1 MLCSKLRRIHTL
13 FRPTTLYKP
22 IVQRSFSL
30 FQQEEDDIIVD
41 NQEEETFYPKS
52 EEYIEKTLE
61 EQEEHVPF
69 MYSGLPI
76 PHAPHDILP
85 PTVYD
90 FKITNMLFEKI
101 KEEPSMA
108 FSIGSLDELSKLDSS
123 KSDDGLPM
131 TEIAICGRS
140 NVGKSSLVNAVV
152 GYKVSRVSSTP
163 GHTRRLNFF
172 NISNKL
178 YLVDLPGY
186 GYAEGN
192 LEEIKK
198 WTELMGHYLVSSAA
212 RLRRVFVL
220 IDARRSLTLMDKQVL
235 EYLTANPVSHQII
248 LTKCDKVSHEEL
260 CKLIADIYKLIDND
274 KRFYLCFPYI
284 IPCSSL
290 ERKGIEEVKCAIVSG
305 AGLQKTLRFM
315 NENEK
320 EKAIR
325 KQTEKMKK
333 DMEII
338 NPQHS
343 IFRSQSEII
352 EELRKEYSEAIEKE
366 LEKSQTKKSQSNV
379 GKMKNS
385 KADILNSKNLTVVQ
399 GLYNQEQEEE

>member
-1 MLCSKLRRIHTL
+1 M
-13 FRPTTLYKP
+13 FRPITLCKP

-30 FQQEEDDIIVD
+30 FEQEEDDIIVD
-41 NQEEETFYPKS
+41 NEEEETLYPKS
-52 EEYIEKTLE
+52 EEYIEKTLQ
-61 EQEEHVPF
+61 EQEQCIPF
-69 MYSGLPI
+69 MYNGLPI
-76 PHAPHDILP
+76 PHAPHDIPP

-90 FKITNMLFEKI
+90 FKITDMLFRKI
-101 KEEPSMA
+101 KEEPSMD
-108 FSIGSLDELSKLDSS
+108 FSIGSLEELNKLDSV
-123 KSDDGLPM
+123 KSDDGFPM
-131 TEIAICGRS
+131 TEIALCGRS

-163 GHTRRLNFF
+163 GHTKRLNFF

-192 LEEIKK
+192 LEEIKQ

-220 IDARRSLTLMDKQVL
+220 IDARRGLTLMDKQVL

-260 CKLIADIYKLIDND
+260 CKLMEDTYKLIDND

-315 NENEK
+315 HENEK
-320 EKAIR
+320 EKVIK
-325 KQTEKMKK
+325 KQREKMRK

-338 NPQHS
+338 NPQHP
-343 IFRSQSEII
+343 IFRSQNEII
-352 EELRKEYSEAIEKE
+352 EELRKEYNEAIEKE
-366 LEKSQTKKSQSNV
+366 LEKSQTKKAPINAKKI
-379 GKMKNS
+379 GNPKIDM
-385 KADILNSKNLTVVQ
+385 LNRKNLTVVQ